1 MGDYYPDMSKPVP
14 EATGLN
20 YNFGDSAA
28 TTLQRWSKILLQMQQ
43 DLKDLQKENRE
54 LREKLHS

>member
-28 TTLQRWSKILLQMQQ
+28 ITLQRWSKILLQM
-43 DLKDLQKENRE
+43 
-54 LREKLHS
+54 